1 MGFHQADY
9 DVNSQLVLHPVGI
22 IEHVVGFAH
31 ARRSAEIN
39 TQLGGFRLL
48 FQNDLGHGSAH
59 LNWMPDVTHNGYRK
73 SESECSTVAQAA
85 LDGDL
90 PAQRLDQT
98 PDQRQAQP

>member
-1 MGFHQADY
+1 
-9 DVNSQLVLHPVGI
+9 
-22 IEHVVGFAH
+22 
-31 ARRSAEIN
+31 
-39 TQLGGFRLL
+39 
-48 FQNDLGHGSAH
+48 
-59 LNWMPDVTHNGYRK
+59 MPDVTHNGYRK